1 MRSSTGSDSGIIS
14 EMLKT
19 KSGKIGIAMLLAL
32 VLLSVS
38 VLVSTP
44 IDTLQEWNDPSVWL
58 ERPKSAMPVW
68 VNALPI
74 GERMPEHV
82 ILRGIAADSTYHDG
96 IHVAE
101 QNFVI
106 QYDYDGFPSDIIY
119 EYAASYTGSPLLKI
133 NIERPILTEP
143 IATVT
148 PMNSAS
154 GVPHAIPIAKS
165 RRRSSVPSSPYAL
178 PPRINVDSVM
188 CAASGAPYKLVVI
201 LYVPC
206 SGSYT
211 SAFENTMDSDEIP

>member
-1 MRSSTGSDSGIIS
+1 MRLSMGSDSGIIS

-19 KSGKIGIAMLLAL
+19 KSGKIGIVMLLAL

-82 ILRGIAADSTYHDG
+82 ILRGITADSTYHDG

-133 NIERPILTEP
+133 NIERPDGKSIMLYADSLPYLMHLLT
-143 IATVT
+143 
-148 PMNSAS
+148 
-154 GVPHAIPIAKS
+154 
-165 RRRSSVPSSPYAL
+165 RS
-178 PPRINVDSVM
+178 
-188 CAASGAPYKLVVI
+188 
-201 LYVPC
+201 
-206 SGSYT
+206 
-211 SAFENTMDSDEIP
+211 

>member
-106 QYDYDGFPSDIIY
+106 QYDYDGI
-119 EYAASYTGSPLLKI
+119 AASL
-133 NIERPILTEP
+133 ILFL
-143 IATVT
+143 
-148 PMNSAS
+148 N
-154 GVPHAIPIAKS
+154 
-165 RRRSSVPSSPYAL
+165 L
-178 PPRINVDSVM
+178 N
-188 CAASGAPYKLVVI
+188 
-201 LYVPC
+201 PC
-206 SGSYT
+206 R
-211 SAFENTMDSDEIP
+211 